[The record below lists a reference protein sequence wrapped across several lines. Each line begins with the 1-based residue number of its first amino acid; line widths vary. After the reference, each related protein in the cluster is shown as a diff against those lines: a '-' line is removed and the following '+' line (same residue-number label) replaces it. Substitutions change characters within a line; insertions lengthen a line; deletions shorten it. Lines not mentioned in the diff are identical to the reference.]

1 LEEKLEF
8 YKSKNSELENR
19 VNQLISLD
27 TDLKRQLEQS
37 GRNGSAA
44 NNIEFLKQQLQYSEQ
59 NVSNLQEQV
68 RKLQEESSILK
79 TENHNKN
86 LQIMS
91 EHSNRVAQLEANILE
106 LNMRLSTLKNEKSV
120 ADAEKNQ
127 LAQKAAQ
134 YETSI
139 QDITLKLQGFKR
151 EVNNSSQD
159 RVRLQQ
165 L

>member
-1 LEEKLEF
+1 
-8 YKSKNSELENR
+8 
-19 VNQLISLD
+19 
-27 TDLKRQLEQS
+27 
-37 GRNGSAA
+37 
-44 NNIEFLKQQLQYSEQ
+44 
-59 NVSNLQEQV
+59 
-68 RKLQEESSILK
+68 
-79 TENHNKN
+79 